1 MVRVLSGGIMNFR
14 CVCVRPSLDCYTI
27 AMDWNTKTIE
37 TYNTSA
43 KALAEYFKGTGAR
56 IKDIELALKLADA
69 TSEARVIEIG
79 CGDGRDAA
87 EIVKRTKWYEG
98 FDPSEGLLQIARN
111 RLPQASFVRAD
122 ALTYDYPNGLD
133 VIYTFASLLHV
144 NQGDLRTVFEKA
156 FKALR
161 KGGIFYISLKE
172 RDRYTEEVKKDEHG
186 ERMFYYYNVALIQ
199 ALASHAFSTVYEVHY
214 KMGKTEWFSIALKKN

>member
-1 MVRVLSGGIMNFR
+1 
-14 CVCVRPSLDCYTI
+14 
-27 AMDWNTKTIE
+27 MDWNTKTIE
-37 TYNTSA
+37 TYDSSA
-43 KALAEYFKGTGAR
+43 TALAEYFKGAGVRT
-56 IKDIELALKLADA
+56 KDIELALNLAGA

-122 ALTYDYPNGLD
+122 ALTYNYPNDLD
-133 VIYTFASLLHV
+133 VIYAFASLLHV
-144 NQGDLRTVFEKA
+144 NQGGLTAVFKKA
-156 FKALR
+156 SQALR

-172 RDRYTEEVKKDEHG
+172 RNIYTEEAKKDEYG

-199 ALASHAFSTVYEVHY
+199 ALAGRAFLTAYEVHY
-214 KMGKTEWFSIALKKN
+214 KMGKTEWLSIALKKN